1 MSEWKKVRLGDLIT
15 DIAAGP
21 FGSNLKISCFV
32 PSGFPIIDGA
42 NLKGFKVTDNITK
55 FVTEEKARSLARSI
69 AKRNDVIVTISG
81 TLGQIAYIPEES
93 GYEEYLCSQR
103 QFRATFDQS
112 QVDVPF
118 LVYYFHSH
126 EGQQKILVY
135 ANQVG
140 VPALYQPLKNFRL
153 IEIPLPPLPTQ
164 RKIAAVLGA
173 LDDKIENNR
182 KICANLEA
190 QAQAI
195 FKSWFVDFE
204 PFVGKMPQGWKMGKL
219 GDVAELMRQTITPNE
234 MVEVVEHYS
243 LPAYDEAHYPAY
255 DNSNNIKS
263 NKFKVGKDSI
273 LVSKLNP
280 AIKRLWDPFVDT
292 ETAVASTEFVVIDP
306 RDKRNRYFVY
316 GVLDSPAFY
325 AYAKSNV
332 SGTTNSHQRISPEQ
346 ILCFETVLPD
356 EKWIEKFCDA
366 VSPMYWG
373 IKKRIKESRALAAT
387 RDALLPKLMSGEID
401 VEKVEVA

>member
-1 MSEWKKVRLGDLIT
+1 MR
-15 DIAAGP
+15 
-21 FGSNLKISCFV
+21 
-32 PSGFPIIDGA
+32 
-42 NLKGFKVTDNITK
+42 
-55 FVTEEKARSLARSI
+55 
-69 AKRNDVIVTISG
+69 DVEVS
-81 TLGQIAYIPEES
+81 
-93 GYEEYLCSQR
+93 
-103 QFRATFDQS
+103 
-112 QVDVPF
+112 
-118 LVYYFHSH
+118 
-126 EGQQKILVY
+126 
-135 ANQVG
+135 
-140 VPALYQPLKNFRL
+140 
-153 IEIPLPPLPTQ
+153 LPPLPTQ

-204 PFVGKMPQGWKMGKL
+204 PFGGKMPQGWKMGKL

-243 LPAYDEAHYPAY
+243 LPAYDEVHYPAY

-292 ETAVASTEFVVIDP
+292 ETAVASTEFVVINP

-401 VEKVEVA
+401 VEKVKVA

>member
-1 MSEWKKVRLGDLIT
+1 MSEWKKVRLGDISIDGGHYGIGAAAVEYDESLPTYLRIT
-15 DIAAGP
+15 DIREDGTIIRE
-21 FGSNLKISCFV
+21 SLKSVDDPDACEYYLKPNDLVIARTGASTGRNYFY
-32 PSGFPIIDGA
+32 DGR
-42 NLKGFKVTDNITK
+42 D
-55 FVTEEKARSLARSI
+55 
-69 AKRNDVIVTISG
+69 
-81 TLGQIAYIPEES
+81 GQ
-93 GYEEYLCSQR
+93 
-103 QFRATFDQS
+103 
-112 QVDVPF
+112 
-118 LVYYFHSH
+118 
-126 EGQQKILVY
+126 LVY
-135 ANQVG
+135 AG
-140 VPALYQPLKNFRL
+140 FL
-153 IEIPLPPLPTQ
+153 IRFSIDERKIWPPYVKYWFQGSEYRTWLLNHTDGSTRANINAVTLGDCPIYCPTDVSTQ
-164 RKIAAVLGA
+164 RRIAAILSS

-204 PFVGKMPQGWKMGKL
+204 PFGGKMPQGWKMGKL

-280 AIKRLWDPFVDT
+280 AIKRLWDPFFDT

-387 RDALLPKLMSGEID
+387 RDALLPKLMSGEVD
-401 VEKVEVA
+401 VEKVKVA